1 MTFMSVA
8 SPSELRRLPGLYRR
22 WELADVLQPNRQYC
36 IEDAGCTD
44 DGAPLL
50 AVFEAEA
57 ALCDAPDHAEASAPR
72 GTVSGLRE

>member
-1 MTFMSVA
+1 MNQTADLSIDDF
-8 SPSELRRLPGLYRR
+8 RRLPGLYRR
-22 WELADVLQPNRQYC
+22 WELADVLQPNRQYR

-57 ALCDAPDHAEASAPR
+57 APDDAPDDAGASALR